1 LSLKRLGAKVKNSH
15 SPTTQTAPFGSTVH
29 HPFRFTRRKPIQ
41 QEICSKSR
49 TTSPAHDPVR
59 VLNNSPAKTGLV
71 LKLSSSIK
79 RRAEPGKR
87 GNKKKKGRG
96 RERTG
101 GKTRKKESQGER
113 QETIQRERKENQRK
127 KKKQK
132 SRARTKQRKKQ
143 KKERKRKTGG
153 EQRKTEEETRRKTQ
167 GKTGAG

>member
-1 LSLKRLGAKVKNSH
+1 MKNSH

-87 GNKKKKGRG
+87 GNKKKK
-96 RERTG
+96 RERQRTNR
-101 GKTRKKESQGER
+101 GKNTKKREPRREAGDYTEGKEGEP
-113 QETIQRERKENQRK
+113 EK

-153 EQRKTEEETRRKTQ
+153 EQRKTEETRRKTQ